1 MEEVTV
7 SSPTATSE
15 LDLTPVPRPANAEPW
30 KRKDRKQVLGVALAA
45 VIPATIALGIG
56 GLTGIDTTIA
66 VIAIFLPLQIAA
78 SVLMGIRIFGRRG
91 IAESML
97 ITFTVLLSLLVATL
111 LLSVL
116 WSVISAGAQTLSWTF
131 IGQNNIYISP
141 TTSLEYGGV
150 GHSIIGTLLIV
161 GLTTIVTVPFGIAI
175 AVYLTETRG
184 KARSTIR
191 ILIQA
196 MSGLPSVVAGLFV
209 YSALIASGITQYAG
223 WAGSLALLPLMLPTV
238 ARIAE
243 EALRLV
249 PADYRNGALAL
260 GAPAYRAFLQVT
272 LPAAKTGIITAVLL
286 GIARIIGE
294 TAPLLLTT
302 FAANNT
308 SFNLF
313 SGSMSSLPT
322 YLYQYIS
329 NGNDTSTQRAWGAAL
344 VVLILVGVLFTS
356 ARVFGRAKKTSSKS
370 LTKAKTARKAN

>member
-1 MEEVTV
+1 
-7 SSPTATSE
+7 
-15 LDLTPVPRPANAEPW
+15 
-30 KRKDRKQVLGVALAA
+30 
-45 VIPATIALGIG
+45 
-56 GLTGIDTTIA
+56 
-66 VIAIFLPLQIAA
+66 
-78 SVLMGIRIFGRRG
+78 
-91 IAESML
+91 
-97 ITFTVLLSLLVATL
+97 
-111 LLSVL
+111 
-116 WSVISAGAQTLSWTF
+116 
-131 IGQNNIYISP
+131 
-141 TTSLEYGGV
+141 
-150 GHSIIGTLLIV
+150 
-161 GLTTIVTVPFGIAI
+161 
-175 AVYLTETRG
+175 
-184 KARSTIR
+184 
-191 ILIQA
+191 
-196 MSGLPSVVAGLFV
+196 VVAGLFV

-249 PADYRNGALAL
+249 PAEYRNGALAL

-344 VVLILVGVLFTS
+344 VVLILVGILFTV
-356 ARVFGRAKKTSSKS
+356 ARVFGRAKKATSKS
-370 LTKAKTARKAN
+370 LTKANNARKAN

>member
-1 MEEVTV
+1 M
-7 SSPTATSE
+7 SSF
-15 LDLTPVPRPANAEPW
+15 DLSPVARPANAEPW
-30 KRKDRKQVLGVALAA
+30 KRKSRSQILGVALAA
-45 VIPATIALGIG
+45 IIPAALTA
-56 GLTGIDTTIA
+56 LVTSLFELDPTVA
-66 VIAIFLPLQIAA
+66 VIAIFLPLQLLAA
-78 SVLMGIRIFGRRG
+78 GLVGVRTFGKRG
-91 IAESML
+91 IAESLL
-97 ITFTVLLSLLVATL
+97 IVFTILLSLMVGGL

-116 WSVISAGAQTLSWTF
+116 WSVISAGAQTISWTF
-131 IGQNNIYISP
+131 LSQNNVYISP

-150 GHSIIGTLLIV
+150 GHSILGTLLIV
-161 GLTTIVTVPFGIAI
+161 GLTTLVTVPFGIAI

-184 KARSTIR
+184 KARNVIR

-209 YSALIASGITQYAG
+209 YSALIATGITQYAG

-238 ARIAE
+238 SRIAE

-272 LPAAKTGIITAVLL
+272 LPAAKTGIVTAVLL
-286 GIARIIGE
+286 GVARIIGE

-308 SFNLF
+308 SVNLF

-344 VVLILVGVLFTS
+344 VVLILVGVLFTL
-356 ARVFGRAKKTSSKS
+356 ARILGRSKKTTAKR
-370 LTKAKTARKAN
+370 TKTNHKAGSTK